1 MHSTGLIPLPSMSPL
16 AYFDCGSHIRRN
28 NGPMYL
34 TPGPGPPAL
43 PRAASS
49 TPLSDTWPCTQIH
62 TPNSLGNGKPQLV
75 SNTSFLGDVG
85 DYVHGCSRTPHRAY
99 PRPTGVVNIR
109 VGSSF
114 VFRVARQVVFC
125 FWYNFFHI
133 DNHRFREANS
143 RSSSEY

>member
-1 MHSTGLIPLPSMSPL
+1 M
-16 AYFDCGSHIRRN
+16 
-28 NGPMYL
+28 
-34 TPGPGPPAL
+34 PAL
-43 PRAASS
+43 RTSRCALGLKVSQFVIRLVIFSQLSQASDFNV
-49 TPLSDTWPCTQIH
+49 L
-62 TPNSLGNGKPQLV
+62 
-75 SNTSFLGDVG
+75 DVG